1 MIRPA
6 PGLIRW
12 LRRLAGLGGVGVLVW
27 LGGLVW
33 FAGTIPRDP
42 PAADSAE
49 AQRHTDAIVV
59 LTGGSERLTVG
70 LALLAAG
77 RANKLFV
84 SGVYHSVD
92 VRALLRITPQKPAE
106 AGCCI
111 VLGYAA
117 DNTVGNAAET
127 AAWMRAEHF
136 TSLRLVTANY
146 HLRRSLLE
154 FRRALPEA
162 EIIPYPVVP
171 ANVRVA
177 DWWRW
182 RHTTGLIVTE
192 YNKYLVALGR
202 RLVLTVGASPE
213 SS

>member
-1 MIRPA
+1 MTVRRF
-6 PGLIRW
+6 LRW
-12 LRRLAGLGGVGVLVW
+12 LRGLAAAAGAVAVIWGA
-27 LGGLVW
+27 GLVW
-33 FAGTIPRDP
+33 FAETIPRDP
-42 PAADSAE
+42 PVAGSPEAE
-49 AQRHTDAIVV
+49 RHTDAIVV
-59 LTGGSERLTVG
+59 LTGGSERLVVG

-77 RANKLFV
+77 RADKLFI

-92 VRALLRITPQKPAE
+92 IRSLLRITRQKTTDK
-106 AGCCI
+106 GCCI

-154 FRRALPEA
+154 FRQVLPEA
-162 EIIPYPVVP
+162 VIIPHPVAP

-177 DWWRW
+177 DWWMW
-182 RHTTGLIVTE
+182 RNTTGLIIVE
-192 YNKYLVALGR
+192 YDKYLVALVR
-202 RLVLTVGASPE
+202 SVLFPVSAAPE